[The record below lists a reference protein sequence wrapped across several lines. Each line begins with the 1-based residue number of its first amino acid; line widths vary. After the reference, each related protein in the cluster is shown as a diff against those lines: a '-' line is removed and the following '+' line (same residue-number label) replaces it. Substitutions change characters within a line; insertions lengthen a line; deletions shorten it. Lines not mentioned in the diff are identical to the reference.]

1 MLAICTIGREDHRQ
15 LFRILGEDPGPWR
28 RRCALAARRI
38 TGSCSGSWEGI
49 PGPGGDAARR
59 RPGRSPAAVPDP
71 GRGSR
76 ASEALQRA
84 GGQEDHRQMFRI
96 LGQDPWLW
104 RPCSAPAA
112 RRITGSISGSWER
125 IPGPG
130 GHAAAPATRRIPGG
144 YSGSWVRIP
153 ALEALQ
159 LRRRPG
165 RSPAARWITGSIS
178 GSWER
183 IPGPG
188 GPTARQQP
196 GESPAAV
203 PEIWGQ
209 LLAGV
214 IVFGLPVLGEN

>member
-130 GHAAAPATRRIPGG
+130 GHAAACRQPRGSPAASPDPGR
-144 YSGSWVRIP
+144 GSR
-153 ALEALQ
+153 ALEATQ
-159 LRRRPG
+159 LLRQPG
-165 RSPAARWITGSIS
+165 GSPAATPD
-178 GSWER
+178 
-183 IPGPG
+183 PG
-188 GPTARQQP
+188 
-196 GESPAAV
+196 
-203 PEIWGQ
+203 
-209 LLAGV
+209 
-214 IVFGLPVLGEN
+214 